1 MVERRGL
8 NILTIMSEDDVSP
21 SHHRTYRG
29 VTNRGG
35 KFEARINHLG
45 KRQSLG
51 YFATAEEAARAYDVK
66 AHDLQKPLNFPWD
79 DAVKQAGDKN
89 ME

>member
-1 MVERRGL
+1 MAG
-8 NILTIMSEDDVSP
+8 TA
-21 SHHRTYRG
+21 YRG

-35 KFEARINHLG
+35 KWEARINLGGG

-51 YFATAEEAARAYDVK
+51 YFSTAEEAARAYDIK
-66 AHDLQKPLNFPWD
+66 AHNCGKPMNFPWCEE
-79 DAVKQAGDKN
+79 VQKTGDKI

>member
-1 MVERRGL
+1 MAE
-8 NILTIMSEDDVSP
+8 SDESP
-21 SHHRTYRG
+21 THRQFRG

-35 KFEARINHLG
+35 KWEARINHCG

-51 YFATAEEAARAYDVK
+51 YFSTAEEAARAYDMK
-66 AHDLQKPLNFPWD
+66 AYHLQKPLNVPWD
-79 DAVKQAGDKN
+79 EAVQQAGDKI